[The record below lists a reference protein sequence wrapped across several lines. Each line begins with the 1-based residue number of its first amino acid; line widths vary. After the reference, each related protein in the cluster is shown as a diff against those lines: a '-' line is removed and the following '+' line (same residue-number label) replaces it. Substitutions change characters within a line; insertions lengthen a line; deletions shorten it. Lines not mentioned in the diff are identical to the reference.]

1 MLDGITYYI
10 QHSPLT
16 LSSSSGKIKSS
27 SGRVGKT
34 GFIRS
39 DPGVDSKLDAV
50 VTHLRH
56 LAGRAAGLDDVNA
69 ESLQVVSY
77 GIGGHYEPHVDYFN
91 SVHRSEEPGQDRMAT
106 LLFYLSDVQA
116 GGATVFPFLDV
127 AVSPSKGKQSVW
139 SGPLRLNGA
148 DKHGRF
154 CSFLDKSE

>member
-1 MLDGITYYI
+1 MV
-10 QHSPLT
+10 S
-16 LSSSSGKIKSS
+16 
-27 SGRVGKT
+27 
-34 GFIRS
+34 
-39 DPGVDSKLDAV
+39 
-50 VTHLRH
+50 HLRQ
-56 LAGRAAGLDDVNA
+56 LAGRAVGLDDVNA

-127 AVSPSKGKQSVW
+127 AVRPSKGKESVV
-139 SGPLRLNGA
+139 SGHLGLKGA
-148 DKHGRF
+148 DNHGRI